1 MKFQS
6 LKAQSAMLAL
16 SLLALC
22 GTFTSCVEDEEN
34 PFRDDDYDE
43 EYAQLPGNG
52 EFYIGS
58 IVEMRGR
65 GFLPSDQ
72 VWVRDSYTG
81 QLLQARTTDCTGD
94 KLFFVVPGG
103 LTPNDNVE
111 VSITQGDDTEIIG
124 NLYLTD
130 YNIGYQ
136 TSNWYDNAYDI
147 TVSGE
152 YSVGDKL
159 YFQEIYTTDY
169 NTDEETL
176 LGEPVEAEISESG
189 DNYVNFTVFPL
200 YTQYQVTFVHN
211 GETAKTQT
219 MNNYD
224 LVKFTESA
232 SAGQQVTLRW
242 RGFRSSDAILLINPD
257 TQYGERVNTTCD
269 ATGLTFTVPA
279 SYQPGSYEIVITR
292 YDNEKIPALV
302 IGTLNVY

>member
-6 LKAQSAMLAL
+6 LKAQSATLAL

-94 KLFFVVPGG
+94 KLFFVIPTG
-103 LTPNDNVE
+103 LTPNNSVE

-124 NLYLTD
+124 YIYVQDLNM
-130 YNIGYQ
+130 
-136 TSNWYDNAYDI
+136 DI
-147 TVSGE
+147 TSSDFFYYAE
-152 YSVGDKL
+152 
-159 YFQEIYTTDY
+159 EIAIY
-169 NTDEETL
+169 
-176 LGEPVEAEISESG
+176 GEISPDDKVYYQDAEYDAMSG
-189 DNYVNFTVFPL
+189 NFIPLGDVSEATILYRDETKISALAYPLTNY
-200 YTQYQVTFVHN
+200 YIATFEHN
-211 GETAKTQT
+211 GETAKSLQ
-219 MNNYD
+219 MSRAGASY
-224 LVKFTESA
+224 FTESA
-232 SAGQQVTLRW
+232 KEGETVTIKWQGVKAGDSILIDDYSGSYVVAE
-242 RGFRSSDAILLINPD
+242 SSIN
-257 TQYGERVNTTCD
+257 GSVI
-269 ATGLTFTVPA
+269 TFTVPHL
-279 SYQPGSYEIVITR
+279 PENVECDIMIKRYENHAPT
-292 YDNEKIPALV
+292 K
-302 IGTLNVY
+302 IGTIIVESN

>member
-103 LTPNDNVE
+103 LTPNNNVE

-130 YNIGYQ
+130 YYINEQ
-136 TSNWYDNAYDI
+136 SSNFDNAYDI

-152 YSVGDKL
+152 YSDGDKL
-159 YFQEIYTTDY
+159 YFQERYTDD
-169 NTDEETL
+169 NTGETIL
-176 LGEPVEAEISESG
+176 LGEPVEAEIRESEG
-189 DNYVNFTVFPL
+189 NFALFTVFPL
-200 YTQYQVTFVHN
+200 YAEYQVTFVHN
-211 GETAKTQT
+211 GETAKTQIIS
-219 MNNYD
+219 NYD
-224 LVKFTESA
+224 LVKFTENA

-242 RGFRSSDAILLINPD
+242 RGFRSSDAIRLINPY
-257 TQYGERVNTTCD
+257 TQYGERVSTTCD

-279 SYQPGSYEIVITR
+279 SYQPGSYEIVIAR

>member
-72 VWVRDSYTG
+72 VWVKDYSTG
-81 QLLQARTTDCTGD
+81 LVQQARTTNCTGD

-103 LTPNDNVE
+103 LTPNNSVE

-124 NLYLTD
+124 NLYLSD

-152 YSVGDKL
+152 YSDGDKL
-159 YFQEIYTTDY
+159 YFQERYTDD
-169 NTDEETL
+169 NTGETIL
-176 LGEPVEAEISESG
+176 LGEPVEAEIRESEG
-189 DNYVNFTVFPL
+189 NFALFTVFPL

-242 RGFRSSDAILLINPD
+242 RGFRSSDAILLINPY
-257 TQYGERVNTTCD
+257 TQYGERVSTTCD

-279 SYQPGSYEIVITR
+279 SYQPGSYEIVIAR

>member
-103 LTPNDNVE
+103 LTPNNNVE

-130 YNIGYQ
+130 YYINEQ
-136 TSNWYDNAYDI
+136 SSNFDNAYDI

-152 YSVGDKL
+152 YSDGDKL
-159 YFQEIYTTDY
+159 YFQERYTDD
-169 NTDEETL
+169 NTGETIL
-176 LGEPVEAEISESG
+176 LGEPVEAEIRESEG
-189 DNYVNFTVFPL
+189 NFALFTVFPL
-200 YTQYQVTFVHN
+200 YTEYQVTFVHN
-211 GETAKTQT
+211 GETAKTQIIS
-219 MNNYD
+219 NYD

-242 RGFRSSDAILLINPD
+242 RGFRSSDAILLINPY
-257 TQYGERVNTTCD
+257 TQYGERVSTTCD

-279 SYQPGSYEIVITR
+279 SYQPGSYEIVIAR

>member
-6 LKAQSAMLAL
+6 LKAQSATLAI

-58 IVEMRGR
+58 EVEMRGR

-72 VWVRDSYTG
+72 VWVKDYSTG
-81 QLLQARTTDCTGD
+81 LVQQARTTNCTGD

-103 LTPNDNVE
+103 LTPNNSVE

-124 NLYLTD
+124 NLYLSD

-152 YSVGDKL
+152 YSDGDKL
-159 YFQEIYTTDY
+159 YFQERYTDD
-169 NTDEETL
+169 NTGETIL
-176 LGEPVEAEISESG
+176 LGEPVEAEIRESEG
-189 DNYVNFTVFPL
+189 NFALFTVFPL
-200 YTQYQVTFVHN
+200 YTEYQVTFVHN
-211 GETAKTQT
+211 GETAKTQIIS
-219 MNNYD
+219 NYD
-224 LVKFTESA
+224 LVKFTENA

-242 RGFRSSDAILLINPD
+242 RGFRSSDAIRLINPY
-257 TQYGERVNTTCD
+257 TQYGERVSTTCD

-279 SYQPGSYEIVITR
+279 SYQPGSYEIVIAR

>member
-6 LKAQSAMLAL
+6 LKTQSATLAI

-34 PFRDDDYDE
+34 PFRNDDDD

-52 EFYIGS
+52 MFYIGS
-58 IVEMRGR
+58 EVEMRGR

-72 VWVRDSYTG
+72 VWIKDYYTG
-81 QLLQARTTDCTGD
+81 QLLQARTTNCTGD

-103 LTPNDNVE
+103 LTPNNSVE

-130 YNIGYQ
+130 YYINEQ
-136 TSNWYDNAYDI
+136 SSNFDNAYDI

-176 LGEPVEAEISESG
+176 LGEPVEAEIFESDG
-189 DNYVNFTVFPL
+189 DNYVKFTVFPL

-242 RGFRSSDAILLINPD
+242 RGFRSSDAILLINPY
-257 TQYGERVNTTCD
+257 TQYGERVSTTCD

-279 SYQPGSYEIVITR
+279 SYHPGSYEIVIAR

>member
-6 LKAQSAMLAL
+6 LKTQSATLAI

-34 PFRDDDYDE
+34 PFRNDDDD
-43 EYAQLPGNG
+43 EYAQLPGDG
-52 EFYIGS
+52 MFYIGS
-58 IVEMRGR
+58 EVEMRGR

-103 LTPNDNVE
+103 LTPNNNVE

-147 TVSGE
+147 TVNGE

-169 NTDEETL
+169 NMDEETL

-211 GETAKTQT
+211 GETAKTQIIS
-219 MNNYD
+219 NYFPID
-224 LVKFTESA
+224 LYISA
-232 SAGQQVTLRW
+232 RAGEQVTLNW
-242 RGFRSSDAILLINPD
+242 GGFRQSDAILLIDPY
-257 TQYGERVNTTCD
+257 TQYGERINATCD
-269 ATGLTFTVPA
+269 ATGLTFTVPET
-279 SYQPGSYEIVITR
+279 YQLGSYDIIISR
-292 YDNEKIPALV
+292 YEDHDIPARQ

>member
-6 LKAQSAMLAL
+6 LKTQSATLAI

-58 IVEMRGR
+58 EVEMRGR

-103 LTPNDNVE
+103 LTPNNNVE

-130 YNIGYQ
+130 YYINEQ
-136 TSNWYDNAYDI
+136 SSNFDNAYDI

-152 YSVGDKL
+152 YSDGDKL
-159 YFQEIYTTDY
+159 YFQERYTDD
-169 NTDEETL
+169 NTGETIL
-176 LGEPVEAEISESG
+176 LGEPVEAEIRESEG
-189 DNYVNFTVFPL
+189 NFALFTVFPL
-200 YTQYQVTFVHN
+200 YTEYQVTFVHN
-211 GETAKTQT
+211 GETAKTQIIS
-219 MNNYD
+219 NYD

-242 RGFRSSDAILLINPD
+242 RGFRSSDAILLINPY
-257 TQYGERVNTTCD
+257 TQYGERVSTTCD

-279 SYQPGSYEIVITR
+279 SYQPGSYEIVIAR

>member
-6 LKAQSAMLAL
+6 LKTQSATLAI

-58 IVEMRGR
+58 EVEMRGR

-72 VWVRDSYTG
+72 VWVKDYSTG
-81 QLLQARTTDCTGD
+81 LVQQARTTNCTGD

-103 LTPNDNVE
+103 LTPNNSVE

-124 NLYLTD
+124 NLYLSD

-152 YSVGDKL
+152 YSDGDKL
-159 YFQEIYTTDY
+159 YFQERYTDD
-169 NTDEETL
+169 NTGETIL
-176 LGEPVEAEISESG
+176 LGEPVEAEIRESEG
-189 DNYVNFTVFPL
+189 NFALFTVFPL
-200 YTQYQVTFVHN
+200 YTEYQVTFVHN
-211 GETAKTQT
+211 GETAKTQIIS
-219 MNNYD
+219 NYD
-224 LVKFTESA
+224 LVKFTENA

-242 RGFRSSDAILLINPD
+242 RGFRSSDAIRLINPY
-257 TQYGERVNTTCD
+257 TQYGERVSTTCD

-279 SYQPGSYEIVITR
+279 SYQPGSYEIVIAR

>member
-72 VWVRDSYTG
+72 VWVKDYSTG
-81 QLLQARTTDCTGD
+81 LVQQARTTNCTGD

-103 LTPNDNVE
+103 LTPNNSVE

-147 TVSGE
+147 TVNGE

-169 NTDEETL
+169 NMDEETL

-211 GETAKTQT
+211 GETAKTQIIS
-219 MNNYD
+219 NYD
-224 LVKFTESA
+224 LVKFTENA

-242 RGFRSSDAILLINPD
+242 RGFRSSDAIRLINPY
-257 TQYGERVNTTCD
+257 TQYGERVSTTCD

-279 SYQPGSYEIVITR
+279 SYQPGSYEIVIAR

>member
-6 LKAQSAMLAL
+6 LKTQSATLAI

-34 PFRDDDYDE
+34 PFRNDDDD
-43 EYAQLPGNG
+43 EYAQLPGDG
-52 EFYIGS
+52 MFYIGS
-58 IVEMRGR
+58 EVEMRGR

-103 LTPNDNVE
+103 LTPNNSVE

-124 NLYLTD
+124 NLYLSD

-159 YFQEIYTTDY
+159 YFQERYTDD
-169 NTDEETL
+169 NTGETIL
-176 LGEPVEAEISESG
+176 LGEPVEAEIRESEG
-189 DNYVNFTVFPL
+189 NFALFTVFPL
-200 YTQYQVTFVHN
+200 YTEYQVTFVHN
-211 GETAKTQT
+211 GETAKTQIIS
-219 MNNYD
+219 NYD
-224 LVKFTESA
+224 FVKFTESA

-242 RGFRSSDAILLINPD
+242 RGFRSSDAILLINPY
-257 TQYGERVNTTCD
+257 TQYGERVSTTCD

-279 SYQPGSYEIVITR
+279 SYQPGSYEIVIAR

>member
-72 VWVRDSYTG
+72 VWVKDYSTG
-81 QLLQARTTDCTGD
+81 LVQQARTTNCTGD
-94 KLFFVVPGG
+94 KLFFIIPGG
-103 LTPNDNVE
+103 LTPYNGIE
-111 VSITQGDDTEIIG
+111 VSITRGDDTEIIG

-242 RGFRSSDAILLINPD
+242 RGFRQSDAILLIDPY

>member
-72 VWVRDSYTG
+72 VWVKDYSTG
-81 QLLQARTTDCTGD
+81 LVQQARTTNCTGD

-103 LTPNDNVE
+103 LTPNNNVE

-130 YNIGYQ
+130 YYINEQ
-136 TSNWYDNAYDI
+136 SSNFDNAYDI

-152 YSVGDKL
+152 YSDGDKL
-159 YFQEIYTTDY
+159 YFQERYTDD
-169 NTDEETL
+169 NTGETIL
-176 LGEPVEAEISESG
+176 LGEPVEAEIRESEG
-189 DNYVNFTVFPL
+189 NFALFTVFPL
-200 YTQYQVTFVHN
+200 YAEYQVTFVHN
-211 GETAKTQT
+211 GETAKTQIIS
-219 MNNYD
+219 NYD

-242 RGFRSSDAILLINPD
+242 RGFRPSDAILLINPY
-257 TQYGERVNTTCD
+257 TQYGERVSTTCD

-279 SYQPGSYEIVITR
+279 SYQPGSYEIVIAR

>member
-43 EYAQLPGNG
+43 EYAQLPGDG
-52 EFYIGS
+52 MFYIGS
-58 IVEMRGR
+58 EVEMRGR

-94 KLFFVVPGG
+94 KLFFVIPTG
-103 LTPNDNVE
+103 LTPNNNVE

-147 TVSGE
+147 TVNGE

-169 NTDEETL
+169 NMDEETL

-211 GETAKTQT
+211 GETAKTQIIS
-219 MNNYD
+219 NYD
-224 LVKFTESA
+224 LVKFTENA

-242 RGFRSSDAILLINPD
+242 RGFRSSDAIRLINPY
-257 TQYGERVNTTCD
+257 TQYGERVSTTCD

-279 SYQPGSYEIVITR
+279 SYQPGSYEIVIAR

>member
-72 VWVRDSYTG
+72 VWVKDYSTG
-81 QLLQARTTDCTGD
+81 LVQQARTTNCTGD

-103 LTPNDNVE
+103 LTPNNSVE

-124 NLYLTD
+124 NLYLSD

-152 YSVGDKL
+152 YSDGDKL
-159 YFQEIYTTDY
+159 YFQERYTDD
-169 NTDEETL
+169 NTGETIL
-176 LGEPVEAEISESG
+176 LGEPVEAEIRESEG
-189 DNYVNFTVFPL
+189 NFALFTVFPL
-200 YTQYQVTFVHN
+200 YTEYQVTFVHN
-211 GETAKTQT
+211 GETAKTQIIS
-219 MNNYD
+219 NYD
-224 LVKFTESA
+224 LVKFTENA

-242 RGFRSSDAILLINPD
+242 RGFRSSDAIRLINPY
-257 TQYGERVNTTCD
+257 TQYGERVSTTCD

-279 SYQPGSYEIVITR
+279 SYQPGSYEIVIAR

>member
-58 IVEMRGR
+58 EVEMRGR

-72 VWVRDSYTG
+72 VWVKDYSTG
-81 QLLQARTTDCTGD
+81 LVQQARTTNCTGD

-103 LTPNDNVE
+103 LTPNNSVE

-124 NLYLTD
+124 NLYLSD

-152 YSVGDKL
+152 YSDGDKL
-159 YFQEIYTTDY
+159 YFQERYIDD
-169 NTDEETL
+169 NTGETIL
-176 LGEPVEAEISESG
+176 LGEPVEAEIRESEG
-189 DNYVNFTVFPL
+189 NFALFTVFPL
-200 YTQYQVTFVHN
+200 YAEYQVTFVHN
-211 GETAKTQT
+211 GETAKTQIIS
-219 MNNYD
+219 NYFPID
-224 LVKFTESA
+224 LYISA
-232 SAGQQVTLRW
+232 RAGEQVTLNW
-242 RGFRSSDAILLINPD
+242 GGFRQSDAILLIDPY
-257 TQYGERVNTTCD
+257 TQYGERINATCD
-269 ATGLTFTVPA
+269 ATGLTFTVPET
-279 SYQPGSYEIVITR
+279 YQLGSYDIIISR
-292 YDNEKIPALV
+292 YEDHDIPARQ

>member
-103 LTPNDNVE
+103 LTPNNNVE

-200 YTQYQVTFVHN
+200 YTEYQVTFVHN
-211 GETAKTQT
+211 GETAKTQIIS
-219 MNNYD
+219 NYD
-224 LVKFTESA
+224 LVKFTENA

-242 RGFRSSDAILLINPD
+242 RGFRSSDAIRLINPY
-257 TQYGERVNTTCD
+257 TQYGERVSTTCD

-279 SYQPGSYEIVITR
+279 SYQPGSYEIVIAR

>member
-6 LKAQSAMLAL
+6 LKTQSATLAI

-58 IVEMRGR
+58 EVEMRGR

-103 LTPNDNVE
+103 LTPNNNVE

-130 YNIGYQ
+130 YYINEQ
-136 TSNWYDNAYDI
+136 SSNFDNAYDI

-152 YSVGDKL
+152 YSDGDKL
-159 YFQEIYTTDY
+159 YFQERYTDD
-169 NTDEETL
+169 NTGETIL
-176 LGEPVEAEISESG
+176 LGEPVEAEIRESEG
-189 DNYVNFTVFPL
+189 NFTLFTVFPL
-200 YTQYQVTFVHN
+200 YTEYQVTFVHN

-219 MNNYD
+219 ISNYFPID
-224 LVKFTESA
+224 LYISA
-232 SAGQQVTLRW
+232 RAGEQVTLNW
-242 RGFRSSDAILLINPD
+242 GGFRQSDAILLIDPY
-257 TQYGERVNTTCD
+257 TQYGERINATCD
-269 ATGLTFTVPA
+269 ATGLTFTVPET
-279 SYQPGSYEIVITR
+279 YQLGSYDIIISR
-292 YDNEKIPALV
+292 YEDHDIPARQ

>member
-103 LTPNDNVE
+103 LTPNNNVE

-130 YNIGYQ
+130 YYINEQ
-136 TSNWYDNAYDI
+136 SSNFDNAYDI

-152 YSVGDKL
+152 YSDGDKL
-159 YFQEIYTTDY
+159 YFQERYTDD
-169 NTDEETL
+169 NTGETIL
-176 LGEPVEAEISESG
+176 LGEPVEAEIRESEG
-189 DNYVNFTVFPL
+189 NFALFTVFPL
-200 YTQYQVTFVHN
+200 YTEYQVTFVHN
-211 GETAKTQT
+211 GETAKTQIIS
-219 MNNYD
+219 NYD
-224 LVKFTESA
+224 FVKFTESA

-242 RGFRSSDAILLINPD
+242 RGFRSSDAILLINPY
-257 TQYGERVNTTCD
+257 TQYGERVSTTCD
-269 ATGLTFTVPA
+269 ATGLTFAVPA
-279 SYQPGSYEIVITR
+279 SYQPGSYEIVIAR

>member
-72 VWVRDSYTG
+72 VWVKDYSTG
-81 QLLQARTTDCTGD
+81 LVQQARTTNCTGD

-103 LTPNDNVE
+103 LTPNNSVE

-124 NLYLTD
+124 NLYLSD

-211 GETAKTQT
+211 GETAKTQIIS
-219 MNNYD
+219 NYD
-224 LVKFTESA
+224 LVKFTENA

-242 RGFRSSDAILLINPD
+242 RGFRSSDAIRLINPY
-257 TQYGERVNTTCD
+257 TQYGERVSTTCD

-279 SYQPGSYEIVITR
+279 SYQPGSYEIVIAR